1 MLPVIESNNNTVET
15 SNTLPSYK
23 LHLCFKIYMLF
34 ACCSIIAILI
44 YGITHPN
51 KYPTKKINYFYVI
64 FIMSLLFPALCYII
78 YLQCKCNKNYC
89 IL

>member
-1 MLPVIESNNNTVET
+1 MLPDIESNNNIIET
-15 SNTLPSYK
+15 NDLLPSYK
-23 LHLCFKIYMLF
+23 LHICFKIYMLF

-51 KYPTKKINYFYVI
+51 KYPSEKINYFYMV
-64 FIMSLLFPALCYII
+64 FIIALLFPAICYNI
-78 YLQCKCNKNYC
+78 YIQNKCINKYC